1 MRRSLA
7 VAATLVAAL
16 LTPTTSV
23 PAQETPSRSPFA
35 AFATGTPIHAEV
47 LRAGTGGP
55 TLVGGGVAVSA
66 ASVASDG
73 LPGSVTDEL
82 GQPVQPAA
90 PAGAKSYGRGVGL
103 EAVVGGGTP
112 VGTGVT
118 LPGGVESTA
127 PPSPPV
133 RSSELG
139 RSGSTRSPTPRWS
152 GPRPD
157 RRGASGAA

>member
-16 LTPTTSV
+16 LTPTRSA

-103 EAVVGGGTP
+103 EAVPCQGG
-112 VGTGVT
+112 
-118 LPGGVESTA
+118 SSR
-127 PPSPPV
+127 PPRRRLRCAAANS
-133 RSSELG
+133 G